1 MSGHNKWANIKH
13 RKGAQ
18 DAKRSNLFSK
28 IAKEII
34 IAAKEGGGDPD
45 TNHRLRAALDKA
57 RAANMPKDKTVNAI
71 KRGTGEI
78 EGVNYEEV
86 LYEGYGAAGVAI
98 LIDVTTDNR
107 NRTAPE
113 LRKIFSKHSG
123 NLGEAGCVGWMFDKK
138 GYIAIDGTKHTE
150 DEVMEIALEIG
161 ADDVRKDGDVIEVL
175 TVVEDY
181 INVLAGLKDK
191 GLTVLSSNITRIP
204 QNKIKVNEKEGLSLL
219 KLFDELEN
227 HDDVQDFAAN
237 ADIDESVLEKYAN
250 S

>member
-78 EGVNYEEV
+78 AGVNYEEV

-181 INVLAGLKDK
+181 INVLTGLKDK